1 MTAPT
6 IEFKLSDAALRLLA
20 RLEDR
25 AGLLAAMAR
34 EIDLQNDL
42 TVSHIVATRLTGKGP
57 FPVGDHKLGERTHLL
72 RRSVRA
78 SRAVVS
84 GDSVTSAI
92 GTNVKYAGV
101 HEFGFSGTVMV
112 GGHVRQRFSSRS
124 FIGALKADGKARTV
138 RRKVRGADLAVGSHK
153 RQMNIPARAPF
164 FHGIQDRTEAIGTAV
179 SRAAIKF
186 MEGTP

>member
-1 MTAPT
+1 MSVRHTRSRVVGPA
-6 IEFKLSDAALRLLA
+6 
-20 RLEDR
+20 
-25 AGLLAAMAR
+25 LLAALVLLSLLMPVRGDAPAAPAKTR
-34 EIDLQNDL
+34 GTPGVPPGIDA
-42 TVSHIVATRLTGKGP
+42 TV
-57 FPVGDHKLGERTHLL
+57 
-72 RRSVRA
+72 
-78 SRAVVS
+78 
-84 GDSVTSAI
+84 
-92 GTNVKYAGV
+92 GTNVEYARV

-124 FIGALKADGKARTV
+124 FIGATQANGKARTV